1 MLSVASDCNLVH
13 ASPCPQRDPLAGT
26 RDHGAMR
33 GGNQRRR
40 SSRSTTA
47 CPSRCHFRRSSRACC
62 LANPASAER
71 TSRATDRS
79 WRPCDR
85 RLLRRR
91 TSHSRWSDRLRCR
104 ASRLTPRPRA
114 RVLHPD
120 HAPASR
126 LAPLVEHDGKHGFA
140 VVDMTDV
147 DDFSRIASVTLP
159 AGPVYIWSRSSIAA
173 ITWPTGAPTRR
184 CRRSSPPDGLP
195 HPQRRPP
202 LATPAA
208 RGT

>member
-1 MLSVASDCNLVH
+1 MPAALQTLPPLSA
-13 ASPCPQRDPLAGT
+13 Q
-26 RDHGAMR
+26 
-33 GGNQRRR
+33 
-40 SSRSTTA
+40 
-47 CPSRCHFRRSSRACC
+47 
-62 LANPASAER
+62 AER
-71 TSRATDRS
+71 LIDRGAHAIGGFS
-79 WRPCDR
+79 AAELRTAAGRIDSDAA
-85 RLLRRR
+85 LL
-91 TSHSRWSDRLRCR
+91 
-104 ASRLTPRPRA
+104 
-114 RVLHPD
+114 VLHPD